1 MSLFC
6 NISYLAYNY
15 DRTVL
20 ILSKLKKTY
29 YIRFLQRVFLF
40 ICAICI
46 YFNYPSFFDI
56 LHGFTFF
63 EKFNVL
69 HIFYIVWLAD
79 IAMQLMPMTGQFS
92 IGSLKQFPHF
102 MKEIKDDFINHK
114 ILSKKQIKNNVGA
127 LIILFIWI
135 LLTVS
140 VGLLR
145 YFGIINDATIFMI
158 CCFFYVC
165 DLICVLFFC
174 PFQKWFMKN
183 KCCATCR
190 IFNWDH
196 MMMFSCFIFVPGFY
210 GWSLVLLSL
219 TSMFIWEFNYLA
231 HSERFFEETNATL
244 KCKNC
249 KDKMCRKNLRQ

>member
-1 MSLFC
+1 M
-6 NISYLAYNY
+6 
-15 DRTVL
+15 
-20 ILSKLKKTY
+20 
-29 YIRFLQRVFLF
+29 RFLQRILLF
-40 ICAICI
+40 VCAIFA
-46 YFNYPSFFDI
+46 YFNYPSFFDV
-56 LHGFTFF
+56 LHGFSFF

-69 HIFYIVWLAD
+69 HIFYIVWLSD
-79 IAMQLMPMTGQFS
+79 IAMQLIPMTGQFS

-102 MKEIKDDFINHK
+102 MKEIKEDFINRK
-114 ILSKKQIKNNVGA
+114 ILSKKQIRNNVGA

-145 YFGIINDATIFMI
+145 YFNIINDATIFMI

-210 GWSLVLLSL
+210 GWSLVLFSL
-219 TSMFIWEFNYLA
+219 TSMFMWEFNYLA

-249 KDKMCRKNLRQ
+249 KDKMCRKNLKQ

>member
-1 MSLFC
+1 M
-6 NISYLAYNY
+6 
-15 DRTVL
+15 
-20 ILSKLKKTY
+20 SKLKKLY
-29 YIRFLQRVFLF
+29 YLRFLQRLFLLS
-40 ICAICI
+40 CAIGI
-46 YFNYPSFFDI
+46 YIVYPNYFDI
-56 LHGFTFF
+56 LTGFNFF

-69 HIFYIVWLAD
+69 HVFYVIWVAD
-79 IAMQLMPMTGQFS
+79 IMMQLMPMTGQFS

-102 MKEIKDDFINHK
+102 MQSVRDNLVNKKTMSIKQTK
-114 ILSKKQIKNNVGA
+114 SNVGA
-127 LIILFIWI
+127 LFILFIWI
-135 LLTVS
+135 LLS
-140 VGLLR
+140 VGIGLLR
-145 YFGIINDATIFMI
+145 YFDIIGNNTIFLI
-158 CCFFYVC
+158 CTIFYVC

-219 TSMFIWEFNYLA
+219 TSMFMWELNYLA
-231 HSERFFEETNATL
+231 HPERFFEETNATL

-249 KDKMCRKNLRQ
+249 KDKMCRKNLKQ